1 MHTTAVSSLF
11 VLFAT
16 LGADPQYTVDPSTA
30 VFAVVTHK
38 AGVVAALAHDHFI
51 QPNTFTVEASAA
63 EDRSR
68 AEFHVKFPV
77 TALQIDDVQL
87 QQKYIAALKKAGI
100 MRKNFTKISDKD
112 RGLVR
117 EHMLAEGQLNAEK
130 YPEIEAKLVRLEK
143 KPVKM
148 GETTFEYEA
157 IMALTVRGK
166 TVEHPFGV
174 NVTEENGG
182 VRIEGAGQYK
192 FTDFGFEPYSG
203 LMGMVRNEDPFYVYA
218 NFTATPAK

>member
-1 MHTTAVSSLF
+1 MHTTTLSCLLALTTTLSAGTEYSVDASS
-11 VLFAT
+11 
-16 LGADPQYTVDPSTA
+16 A

-38 AGVVAALAHDHFI
+38 AGAVAALAHDHFI
-51 QPNTFTVEASAA
+51 QPNAFTVDASAA
-63 EDRSR
+63 GDRSQ

-77 TALQIDDVQL
+77 AALQIDDVQL
-87 QQKYIAALKKAGI
+87 QQKYIPALKKAGI
-100 MRKNFTKISDKD
+100 MRKSFTKISDKD

-117 EHMLAEGQLNAEK
+117 EHMLAEGQLDAEQF
-130 YPEIEAKLVRLEK
+130 PEIEAKLLRLEK

-157 IMALTVRGK
+157 VMALTVRGK

-174 NVTEENGG
+174 NVTEEEGG
-182 VRIEGAGQYK
+182 VRIEGAGRYK

-203 LMGMVRNEDPFYVYA
+203 LMGLVRNEDVFYVYA
-218 NFTATPAK
+218 DFTATPVK